1 MTGTARPRL
10 KLPHVPFVSAVLCA
24 LLLTTGGLT
33 ACGTSSPGSPTGQDG
48 SAQES
53 GSDAPEKTAE
63 AEEVVPAGLEETDF
77 GNLTWSFMPG
87 GNQPESMQ
95 IEMVDGSAT
104 DESIEYTVGE
114 VVLSELNGDDRI
126 DAAVQLT
133 MIDGNGFNEQWYL
146 WIATDDG
153 PDQVRLPVANMARC
167 GTAIHSVTAAEG
179 GGVVIHESRRYFSE
193 EMTLSCADV
202 GTDERTRTVSVLDI
216 HDAGEWWPVQT
227 APVGG
232 FGGLCPISADNHADP
247 YTGQMYAGPDTRFPE
262 VTEGNSVGIFPLQ
275 PWPVYG
281 EDFPGWTLAG
291 MTSDSGMSCAW
302 VETP

>member
-1 MTGTARPRL
+1 MTGIVRTHRTLAC
-10 KLPHVPFVSAVLCA
+10 LPMLAIAVLGLA
-24 LLLTTGGLT
+24 SLT
-33 ACGTSSPGSPTGQDG
+33 ACGVFPEQAPQQAELAEEATG
-48 SAQES
+48 
-53 GSDAPEKTAE
+53 APEQVE
-63 AEEVVPAGLEETDF
+63 AEPEEPAGLEETDF
-77 GNLTWSFMPG
+77 GNLTWNFMPG
-87 GNQPESMQ
+87 GNHPESMQ
-95 IEMVDGSAT
+95 IEMVDGKAT

-133 MIDGNGFNEQWYL
+133 MLDGNGFNEQWYL

-167 GTAIHSVTAAEG
+167 GTAIHSVTAADE
-179 GGVVIHESRRYFSE
+179 GGVVIHESRRYFS
-193 EMTLSCADV
+193 V

-216 HDAGEWWPVQT
+216 HDAEEWWPVQT

-275 PWPVYG
+275 AWPVYG
-281 EDFPGWTLAG
+281 EDFPGWTLVG
-291 MTSDSGMSCAW
+291 MTWDGGMSCAW

>member
-1 MTGTARPRL
+1 MTGIVRTHRTLAC
-10 KLPHVPFVSAVLCA
+10 LPMLAIAVLGLA
-24 LLLTTGGLT
+24 SLT
-33 ACGTSSPGSPTGQDG
+33 ACGVFPEQAPQQAELAEEATG
-48 SAQES
+48 
-53 GSDAPEKTAE
+53 APEQVE
-63 AEEVVPAGLEETDF
+63 AEPEEPAGLEETDF
-77 GNLTWSFMPG
+77 GNLTWNFMPG
-87 GNQPESMQ
+87 GNHPESMQ
-95 IEMVDGSAT
+95 IEMVDGKAT

-133 MIDGNGFNEQWYL
+133 MLDGNGFNEQWYL

-167 GTAIHSVTAAEG
+167 GTAIHSVTAADE

-216 HDAGEWWPVQT
+216 HDAEEWWPVQT

-275 PWPVYG
+275 AWPVYG
-281 EDFPGWTLAG
+281 EDFPGWTLVG
-291 MTSDSGMSCAW
+291 MTWDGGMSCAW